1 MSKTFYTEHDIQDMA
16 AQGATRLEVNDD
28 VVLTDLAREQATKL
42 GIELVRSDSPPA
54 TRHPERSEGSRSE
67 ESPPVTRHP
76 PGPDLHQRIRA
87 AVIAKLGDQVDAAIL
102 DRIITRVLSRL

>member
-16 AQGATRLEVNDD
+16 AQGVTRLAVNDD

-42 GIELVRSDSPPA
+42 GIELVRS
-54 TRHPERSEGSRSE
+54 E
-67 ESPPVTRHP
+67 ESQPVTRHP
-76 PGPDLHQRIRA
+76 PGQDLHERIRS
-87 AVIAKLGDQVDAAIL
+87 AVIAKLGDQLDPALL

>member
-42 GIELVRSDSPPA
+42 GIELTRIDSA
-54 TRHPERSEGSRSE
+54 HSARHSERSE
-67 ESPPVTRHP
+67 ESPAATRHP
-76 PGPDLHQRIRA
+76 PVPDLHKRIRS
-87 AVIAKLGDQVDAAIL
+87 AVIAKLGDQLEPAIL